1 MGTAKKVK
9 EYPHELV
16 KWVLQTVT
24 AAIDSRSESIALFD
38 ACLQAVAI
46 VTFPEKFSASDHV
59 SFVFDTTVG
68 DPASSAGCSGQQ
80 FKVWVSIK
88 PTGVKIHWENE
99 SFDTFVEPQVHEY
112 DKGHWQYTS
121 ESEDN
126 GTFDYCRDNHFYC
139 CNTLC
144 KAVAFYKGKRKAWSL

>member
-59 SFVFDTTVG
+59 SFVFDTLFDFFIITTIFI
-68 DPASSAGCSGQQ
+68 PLCRHFFSFSA
-80 FKVWVSIK
+80 
-88 PTGVKIHWENE
+88 
-99 SFDTFVEPQVHEY
+99 
-112 DKGHWQYTS
+112 
-121 ESEDN
+121 
-126 GTFDYCRDNHFYC
+126 R
-139 CNTLC
+139 
-144 KAVAFYKGKRKAWSL
+144 